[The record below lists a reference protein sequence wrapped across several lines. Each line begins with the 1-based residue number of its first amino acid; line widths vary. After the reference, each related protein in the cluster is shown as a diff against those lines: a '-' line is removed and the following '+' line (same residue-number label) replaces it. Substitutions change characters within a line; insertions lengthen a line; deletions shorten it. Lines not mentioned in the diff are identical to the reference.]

1 MKNKV
6 AILIP
11 ARGGSKGIKNKNLK
25 IFNKKPLIYWS
36 IKQALDSKFSSD
48 IYVTSDST
56 NILNYAKKFNIK
68 TISRPKH
75 LAKDGSSTEDAILH
89 FIKKSKIFYDNII
102 LLQPTSPLRKKN
114 DINNAYNLFMKK
126 KCNSLFSVSSFS
138 DFTVWKQSN
147 KKIVPFSYN
156 PNSRLG
162 RQKQTKYFIENGS
175 IYIFKSKLIS
185 KIMNRI
191 DVKSFNIYKMNK
203 LQFFEIDDLEDLKI
217 CENIFKSKIYLK
229 L

>member
-56 NILNYAKKFNIK
+56 NILNYAKKFNIN

-138 DFTVWKQSN
+138 DFTVWKQSS